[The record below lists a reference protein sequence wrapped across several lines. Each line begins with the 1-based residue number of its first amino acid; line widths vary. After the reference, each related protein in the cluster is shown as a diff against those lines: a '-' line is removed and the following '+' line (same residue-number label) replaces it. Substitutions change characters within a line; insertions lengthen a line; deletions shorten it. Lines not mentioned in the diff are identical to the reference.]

1 MWNIITIIFGA
12 SVLIFN
18 LHSWF
23 YYFKK
28 TDRKTREKEGWNAF
42 YLISTFLIIIVLLS
56 RIGKI

>member
-1 MWNIITIIFGA
+1 MWNIITIIFGT

-18 LHSWF
+18 LYSWL

-28 TDRKTREKEGWNAF
+28 TDRKAREKEGWSAF